1 MPPAHGG
8 GGGASLTAPCPQHPG
23 AYPGN
28 PCSSL
33 FSVCSIKLHLL
44 ASLLRAGHCGFLP
57 TRTYLPSPETP
68 SFSVTVVTSPRETQ
82 QETWAWHVWDG
93 TASQRKSTGQGVG
106 GSLIMSPVAVTVVW
120 GGQQDA
126 RLWAHRGGPAG
137 QQRHPVTRIYRDRH
151 QWHECNTEMC
161 MSLAE
166 RKAGHRAVR
175 NTIWKR
181 SRAPETE

>member
-106 GSLIMSPVAVTVVW
+106 GKLYHVACCGDGRVGW
-120 GGQQDA
+120 SAGCQALGSQGRPGRAAKAPGHQD
-126 RLWAHRGGPAG
+126 L
-137 QQRHPVTRIYRDRH
+137 QRSSS
-151 QWHECNTEMC
+151 M
-161 MSLAE
+161 A
-166 RKAGHRAVR
+166 
-175 NTIWKR
+175 
-181 SRAPETE
+181 